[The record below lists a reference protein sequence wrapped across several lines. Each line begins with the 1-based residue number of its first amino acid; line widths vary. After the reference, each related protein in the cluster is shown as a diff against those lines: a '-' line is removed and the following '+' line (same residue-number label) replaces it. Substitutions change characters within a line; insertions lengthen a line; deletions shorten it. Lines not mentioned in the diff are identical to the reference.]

1 MKKLIFTILALFL
14 VLGSADFSL
23 AQDEIS
29 VDFFFSPICQHCA
42 KEKVFLKSLE
52 EKYTDIEFKNY
63 DIFQKQ
69 NTELLAQAYKE
80 YNIPAEYQG
89 WVPITFIK
97 DRYFLGFAQDVA
109 TDMENYL
116 LELIEQSSGP
126 ESPSETKKITLPIIG
141 EISLENMSPIV
152 LAIALGAL
160 DGFNACAMI
169 ALGFLLTVLV
179 STGIRERVFLIGGT
193 FILVSGIVYFF
204 FISAWLNLFLVL
216 EQIKYIT
223 LLVGV
228 IIIVFSIFLIKDY
241 FHNVICRVCEV
252 DSEKEKSIFVRFEK
266 KLFEKMQ
273 KISQTKTSL
282 PLMLLGVAV
291 VAAGVNLIELVCS
304 LGFPLAFTK
313 MLTTFNLNTG
323 SYYFY
328 LLIYI
333 LFYMIDDLILFALA
347 IWTLRITQVSEKYL
361 RAIKLISG
369 VALLLLG
376 LIILFKPEILM
387 LI

>member
-1 MKKLIFTILALFL
+1 MRKLIFTIFVLFFALTS
-14 VLGSADFSL
+14 VNFSL
-23 AQDEIS
+23 AQDNVNIDS
-29 VDFFFSPICQHCA
+29 FFSPICPHCA
-42 KEKVFLKSLE
+42 KAKPFLESLE
-52 EKYTDIEFKNY
+52 EKYSNVEFEDY

-69 NTELLAQAYKE
+69 SAELLKQNYEKYDVPVNE
-80 YNIPAEYQG
+80 QG
-89 WVPITFIK
+89 LVPITFIGE
-97 DRYFLGFAQDVA
+97 RYFLGFDEIVA
-109 TDMENYL
+109 ADIESYILEL
-116 LELIEQSSGP
+116 LEENSEPGP
-126 ESPSETKKITLPIIG
+126 QEKERRITLPIIG
-141 EISLENMSPIV
+141 EISFDNMSPMI

-193 FILVSGIVYFF
+193 FILVSGIMYFI

-216 EQIKYIT
+216 ERINYIT
-223 LLVGV
+223 FIVG
-228 IIIVFSIFLIKDY
+228 IIIIMFSVFLLKDY
-241 FHNVICRVCEV
+241 SHNIICRVCEV
-252 DSEKEKSIFVRFEK
+252 DPSKKDNIFIRFEK
-266 KLFEKMQ
+266 RLFEKMQ
-273 KISQTKTSL
+273 EISQAKTSL

-291 VAAGVNLIELVCS
+291 VAAGVNLVELVCS

-313 MLTTFNLNTG
+313 MLTTYNLNSS

-333 LFYMIDDLILFALA
+333 LFYMIDDLIIFALA

-361 RAIKLISG
+361 KAIKLISG
-369 VALLLLG
+369 IVLLILG